1 MSRRLTISLSNL
13 YLDLQNPRYEQQQ
26 SQNEALNTIAGEQ
39 KGKLLVLLKDILENG
54 LNPSDI
60 PIVMPD
66 PTKGNG
72 YVVLEGNR
80 RIAALKLFKKP
91 RILANVTIRQR
102 YSKLHDEYK
111 NKNIKSVEC
120 LIVNSREE
128 ANLWIE
134 RKHEGEMSGAGTVR
148 WNSVQASR
156 FRASKSGKDTKVLQL
171 IDFMRVASEGDMI
184 FAEEISKVSATNLE
198 RFLSTPDVRVALGL
212 EFNNGEFSSR
222 YEWSEVLKGLK
233 AIVRRFNREDFSVRD
248 IYHKEDRMVF
258 IGRIPVD
265 ELPDKSKRTEYAWK
279 LKEFVGGGM
288 SGSTTNSGTDENVDQ
303 NVDSNVTTS
312 STGETVGEE
321 RQEERPTSRNTFL
334 PDSLTLTIPNDR
346 INRIYSELK
355 LLSHNSM
362 TNTCAVMLRVFLE
375 LSADCYLEQCGLL
388 KDGVLSGSRAGDLK
402 SKINMV
408 IKHLCDKSYMDDAKA
423 KGIRDEINAKQ
434 GAYSVDTLNAYVHN
448 LDFNPKPENLMIA
461 WDNIQPFVIAMW
473 KAINEKGNE

>member
-1 MSRRLTISLSNL
+1 MSKRLTISLSNL

-66 PTKGNG
+66 PTRGSG

-91 RILANVTIRQR
+91 RILTNVTMRQR

-134 RKHEGEMSGAGTVR
+134 RKHEGEMSGAGTVK
-148 WNSVQASR
+148 WNAVQSAR
-156 FRASKSGKDTKVLQL
+156 FRAGKTGKDSRMVQL
-171 IDFMRVASEGDMI
+171 IDFMRAAGAGDDEFTEQLMRM
-184 FAEEISKVSATNLE
+184 KATNLE
-198 RFLSTPDVRVALGL
+198 RLISTPSVTTELGL
-212 EFNNGEFSSR
+212 TYNEGEYSSP
-222 YEWSEVLKGLK
+222 YEWSEVVKGLK
-233 AIVRRFNREDFSVRD
+233 AVVSRLSAPGFKVRD
-248 IYHKEDRMVF
+248 IYRKSDREGF
-258 IGRIPVD
+258 INRIPRE
-265 ELPDKSKRTEYAWK
+265 ELPDKTKMAEKPWR
-279 LKEFVGGGM
+279 LKEF
-288 SGSTTNSGTDENVDQ
+288 NE
-303 NVDSNVTTS
+303 DSMKTS
-312 STGETVGEE
+312 SNDQQRNDDKDKHQSRAGGNQV
-321 RQEERPTSRNTFL
+321 QRPTSRDTFL
-334 PDSLTLTIPNDR
+334 PKDSNLSIPNDR
-346 INRIYSELK
+346 INRIFSELK
-355 LLSHNSM
+355 LLSHNTM

-408 IKHLCDKSYMDDAKA
+408 IKNLCDKNYLDDSKA

-434 GAYSVDTLNAYVHN
+434 GSYCVDTMNAYVHN
-448 LDFNPKPENLMIA
+448 LDFNPKPENLMLA
-461 WDNIQPFVIAMW
+461 WDNIQPFVNAMW
-473 KAINEKGNE
+473 KAINEKGDE

>member
-1 MSRRLTISLSNL
+1 MPRKLNIKLSNL
-13 YLDLQNPRYEQQQ
+13 YLDLHNPRYEEQY

-39 KGKLLVLLKDILENG
+39 KDKLLVLLRDIIAHG

-66 PTKGNG
+66 KERVNG
-72 YVVLEGNR
+72 YIVLEGNR

-91 RILANVTIRQR
+91 AILTTTSLRQK
-102 YSKLHDEYK
+102 YSKLNEK
-111 NKNIKSVEC
+111 NKDGVVKSIEC
-120 LIVNSREE
+120 LVVDSREE

-134 RKHEGEMSGAGTVR
+134 RKHEGEMNGAGTVR
-148 WNSVQASR
+148 WDNVQKSR
-156 FRASKSGKDTKVLQL
+156 FLASKTGKDSKAVQL
-171 IDFMRVASEGDMI
+171 IDFMKAATDGDEE
-184 FAEEISKVSATNLE
+184 FARHLGKVSATNLE
-198 RFLSTPDVRVALGL
+198 RLISTPEVCSDLGL
-212 EFNNGEFSSR
+212 LYNHGEFSSK
-222 YEWSEVLKGLK
+222 YEWEEVLKGLR
-233 AIVRRFNREDFSVRD
+233 AVVQRLSQDDFNVSQ
-248 IYHKEDRMVF
+248 IYLKDDRLKFMAS
-258 IGRIPVD
+258 IPPE
-265 ELPDKSKRTEYAWK
+265 ELPDNSKRTNDTWK
-279 LKEFVGGGM
+279 LKDFRSVAGDQRKSDSGNGDTADSQTDNQSDTGGAQRSAKRWKFV
-288 SGSTTNSGTDENVDQ
+288 
-303 NVDSNVTTS
+303 
-312 STGETVGEE
+312 
-321 RQEERPTSRNTFL
+321 
-334 PDSLTLTIPNDR
+334 PDGLTLNIPNVR
-346 INRIYSELK
+346 INRIFNELK

-388 KDGVLSGSRAGDLK
+388 KDGVLSGSKAGDLK

-408 IKHLCDKSYMDDAKA
+408 IKHLCDKAYLDDTKA

>member
-1 MSRRLTISLSNL
+1 MSKRLTISLSNL

-66 PTKGNG
+66 PTRGSG

-91 RILANVTIRQR
+91 RILTNVTMRQR

-134 RKHEGEMSGAGTVR
+134 RKHEGEMSGAGTVK
-148 WNSVQASR
+148 WNAVQSAR
-156 FRASKSGKDTKVLQL
+156 FRAGKTGKDSRMVQL
-171 IDFMRVASEGDMI
+171 IDFMRAAGAGDDEFTEQLMRM
-184 FAEEISKVSATNLE
+184 KATNLE
-198 RFLSTPDVRVALGL
+198 RLISTPSVATELGL
-212 EFNNGEFSSR
+212 TYNEGEYSSP
-222 YEWSEVLKGLK
+222 YEWSEVVKGLK
-233 AIVRRFNREDFSVRD
+233 AVVSRLSAPGFKVRD
-248 IYHKEDRMVF
+248 IYRKSDREGF
-258 IGRIPVD
+258 INRIPRE
-265 ELPDKSKRTEYAWK
+265 ELPDKTKMAEKPWR
-279 LKEFVGGGM
+279 LKEF
-288 SGSTTNSGTDENVDQ
+288 NE
-303 NVDSNVTTS
+303 DSMKTS
-312 STGETVGEE
+312 SNDQQRNDDKDKHQSRAGGNQV
-321 RQEERPTSRNTFL
+321 QRPTSRDTFL
-334 PDSLTLTIPNDR
+334 PKDSNLSIPNDR
-346 INRIYSELK
+346 INRIFSELK
-355 LLSHNSM
+355 LLSHNTM

-408 IKHLCDKSYMDDAKA
+408 IKNLCDKNYLDDSKA

-434 GAYSVDTLNAYVHN
+434 GSYCVDTMNAYVHN
-448 LDFNPKPENLMIA
+448 LDFNPKPENLMLA

>member
-1 MSRRLTISLSNL
+1 MSKRLTISLSNL

-26 SQNEALNTIAGEQ
+26 SQNESLNTIAGEQ
-39 KGKLLVLLKDILENG
+39 KGKLIVLLKDILENG

-66 PTKGNG
+66 PTRGNG

-91 RILANVTIRQR
+91 RILTSVTMRQR

-171 IDFMRVASEGDMI
+171 IDFMRVASEGDVS

-198 RFLSTPDVRVALGL
+198 RFLSTPDVRAALGL
-212 EFNNGEFSSR
+212 EFNNGEYSSR
-222 YEWSEVLKGLK
+222 YEWNEVLKGLK
-233 AIVRRFNREDFSVRD
+233 AVVKRFNRDDFSVRD
-248 IYHKEDRMVF
+248 IYHKEDRMDF
-258 IGRIPVD
+258 IGRISVD
-265 ELPDKSKRTEYAWK
+265 ELPDKSKRTEGTWK
-279 LKEFVGGGM
+279 LKEFVGGGTDGFTASSGADEQEDQSEDSSDTM
-288 SGSTTNSGTDENVDQ
+288 SSA
-303 NVDSNVTTS
+303 
-312 STGETVGEE
+312 TGTVGEDK
-321 RQEERPTSRNTFL
+321 QEERPTSRNTFL

-346 INRIYSELK
+346 INRIYNELK
-355 LLSHNSM
+355 LLSHVSQP
-362 TNTCAVMLRVFLE
+362 NTCGVMMRVFLE
-375 LSADCYLEQCGLL
+375 LSVDYALEQFSML
-388 KDGVLSGSRAGDLK
+388 KNSAVSGSDDPRDLRQK
-402 SKINMV
+402 TNAV
-408 IKHLCDKSYMDDAKA
+408 IQRLDSQKYLGSAKA
-423 KGIRDEINAKQ
+423 KGIKTEINKNQ
-434 GAYSVDTLNAYVHN
+434 SVFSVDTMNAYVHN
-448 LDFNPKPENLMIA
+448 GDFNPIPKDVMLS
-461 WDNIQPFVIAMW
+461 WDNIQPFVIALW
-473 KAINEKGNE
+473 KAINDKKQ